1 MKKILWVVAAAL
13 VTSDFQVL
21 LSRRPAGKTLAG
33 FWEYPGGKIEKDE
46 TPEDALCRELEEE
59 LSLSIQPAD
68 LEPLTFSSFD
78 YPDFHL
84 VMPLFV
90 CRKWQGKPIPQEG
103 QTIVFVPSGTVGLD
117 EETYPMP
124 PADKELSRCL
134 RWWTSE
140 RKSGQ

>member
-21 LSRRPAGKTLAG
+21 LSRRPAGKNLAG

-46 TPEDALCRELEEE
+46 TPEDALCRELNEE
-59 LSLSIQPAD
+59 LDLSALPSD